1 MLCLCVYVCV
11 CVCVYTCVC
20 VCVCVC
26 RLVYPLEAG
35 IMCLD
40 IHEQQPALVAVGLYD
55 GRCGVLTVGLVY

>member
-1 MLCLCVYVCV
+1 MLCLSACLCV
-11 CVCVYTCVC
+11 CLHARARVC

-55 GRCGVLTVGLVY
+55 GGCGVLTVGVVC